1 MKPTAQPNAL
11 TRHELAGPLLGLAD
25 VWRLTTIRPLGRA
38 FFAIAIVAFGM
49 QHVIHR
55 DFVTRVVPWWPEWIP
70 GRPLWAL
77 IVGALLLGT
86 GMAILTGARTRI
98 VATLLGWAILLSFVL
113 LGLPL
118 AAADVPL
125 SSSWTKAGKALALSG
140 GAFLVAQSVLA
151 ASKSAAPE
159 SAMLGPR
166 LARVASLGPW
176 FFGAFLTLCGIQHF
190 IHVELVQLLVPSW
203 IPGAR
208 FWTYFAGIALIAGGI
223 GVTIQRTARLAGLLS
238 SVMIFLW
245 VPLVHIPRALA
256 AATGSTNETTA
267 VFEALAMSGIAL
279 LVATTAPP
287 PTVRAR

>member
-1 MKPTAQPNAL
+1 MKPAAQRSAL
-11 TRHELAGPLLGLAD
+11 SSYELAGSMLGLAEA
-25 VWRLTTIRPLGRA
+25 WRVATIRPLGRT
-38 FFAIAIVAFGM
+38 FFAIAIVAFGV

-55 DFVTRVVPWWPEWIP
+55 DFVTRVVPWWPEWMP
-70 GRPLWAL
+70 GRPLWAG
-77 IVGALLLGT
+77 IVGALLIGAGL
-86 GMAILTGARTRI
+86 AILTGARTRA

-125 SSSWTKAGKALALSG
+125 GGAWTRAGKALALSG

-151 ASKSAAPE
+151 ASKSAA
-159 SAMLGPR
+159 SAMLSPR
-166 LARVASLGPW
+166 LERVTSLGPW

-190 IHVELVQLLVPSW
+190 IHVEFVQSLVPSW

-208 FWTYFAGIALIAGGI
+208 FWTFFAGIALIAGGI
-223 GVTIQRTARLAGLLS
+223 GVVIRRTARLAGLLS

-256 AATGSTNETTA
+256 AAPGNTNETTA

-279 LVATTAPP
+279 LVTATVPP
-287 PTVRAR
+287 RTGRVR